1 MNTPDDLN
9 SPYQPPAAELSDR
22 HEQLPRLAPH
32 ERSAAPKVFGVLSII
47 FASIV
52 LLFSTLGLLA
62 GAATG
67 AAGGAAGLSSTDADK
82 IAAQAG
88 VKVLEGFAVQS
99 LILFVMS
106 ALLLAIGI
114 GQLRYRVW
122 ARRWSVYWAGA
133 ALVCVGLLVAIS
145 MLIISPAYAELF
157 DSASSQLKPG
167 AEGLG
172 SMGNLS
178 MVLGGTFAV
187 MCVIFYTP
195 YPAMMLL
202 FFTREHVRASMTE

>member
-1 MNTPDDLN
+1 MNTPDDLI
-9 SPYQPPAAELSDR
+9 SPYQPPAAELSQP
-22 HEQLPRLAPH
+22 HEALPRLAPH

-67 AAGGAAGLSSTDADK
+67 AAGGAANLSSSSDADK
-82 IAAQAG
+82 LAAHAG

-122 ARRWSVYWAGA
+122 ARRWSVY
-133 ALVCVGLLVAIS
+133 
-145 MLIISPAYAELF
+145 AELF
-157 DSASSQLKPG
+157 DSASQQIKPG
-167 AEGLG
+167 AEALGG
-172 SMGNLS
+172 SMGSLS
-178 MVLGGTFAV
+178 AVVGGTFAV
-187 MCVIFYTP
+187 ICIIFYTP